1 MTLGPEEA
9 IKQLGALSYG
19 GIWVVSFLANIIIP
33 IPEEIILL
41 ALGYLSGTGTINGW
55 LVMPIVFSALITNDI
70 ILYYLSKRGS
80 KFTNFLYRTFFAKRL
95 EKKGTHWLE
104 MNLGKIVFLSRFLI
118 QLRFIGPFLAGT
130 RKMPIKKFVLYDA
143 AALLIYT
150 PLFIGLGWYFHTRV
164 MSIIKE
170 VGVMKNLILLILGL
184 IVTLLLAKLAYRT
197 IFKKVDL

>member
-1 MTLGPEEA
+1 MITGPEEA

-19 GIWVVSFLANIIIP
+19 GIWVVSFLANIVIP

-41 ALGYLSGTGTINGW
+41 ALGYLSGTGSINGW
-55 LVMPIVFSALITNDI
+55 LVMPIVFSALIINDI
-70 ILYYLSKRGS
+70 ILYSLSKRGS
-80 KFTNFLYRTFFAKRL
+80 KFTDFLYKTFFAKRL

-130 RKMPIKKFVLYDA
+130 RGLPIKKFILYDA

-170 VGVMKNLILLILGL
+170 VGVVKNLVLLVVGL
-184 IVTLLLAKLAYRT
+184 VVVFLLAKFAYKS
-197 IFKKVDL
+197 IFKRVDL

>member
-1 MTLGPEEA
+1 MITGPEED

-19 GIWVVSFLANIIIP
+19 GIWVVSFLANIVIP

-41 ALGYLSGTGTINGW
+41 ALGYLSGTGSINGA
-55 LVMPIVFSALITNDI
+55 LVIPIVFSALITNDI
-70 ILYYLSKRGS
+70 ILYSLSKRGS
-80 KFTNFLYRTFFAKRL
+80 KFTNFLYKTFFAKRL
-95 EKKGTHWLE
+95 EKKGTYWLE

-130 RKMPIKKFVLYDA
+130 RGMPIKKFVLCDA

-164 MSIIKE
+164 ISIIEE
-170 VGVMKNLILLILGL
+170 VSVIKNLVLLVMGL
-184 IVTLLLAKLAYRT
+184 IIVFLLAKFTYRT